1 MRSSLVVSITAAAG
15 LAATSTAQTIAN
27 AVAVQTGTIQPTGPR
42 QPANGDNFFNIEGAN
57 NTTFASYGVARW
69 DLTAVRAAFDATYGA
84 GQWRVTSVELEMTQD
99 NAAFSHAGAVSV
111 YLSSDDSTD
120 VKTAAAPV
128 QYPFFDPL
136 TSAPDLALANGGSPI
151 LQYSFPLLATGTL
164 DRYTQ
169 SGSLQNG
176 AALSPSEVLSLAS
189 DLTSHIQS
197 GNTLTFVFVEGDPAT
212 AATYRGQAASTTTP
226 QRVGPNLFITA
237 IGNGSACYPNCDNST
252 TPPVLNVND
261 FICFQSAFAAG
272 NSYANC
278 DHSTTPPVL
287 NVNDFICFQ
296 SAFAAGCSA
305 P

>member
-1 MRSSLVVSITAAAG
+1 MRSLVVSIAAAAG
-15 LAATSTAQTIAN
+15 FAASSTAQTTAN

-42 QPANGDNFFNIEGAN
+42 PPANGDNFFNIEGAN

-69 DLTAVRAAFDATYGA
+69 DLTAVRAAFDAAYGA
-84 GQWRVTSVELEMTQD
+84 GQWSVSSVELELTQA
-99 NAAFSHAGAVSV
+99 NAAFSHVGGVAV
-111 YLSSDDSTD
+111 YLSSDDTTD
-120 VKTAAAPV
+120 VKTTASPV
-128 QYPFFDPL
+128 QYPFFDPI
-136 TSAPDLALANGGSPI
+136 TSAPDLGLANGGTPV
-151 LQYSFPLLATGTL
+151 LQYSFPLLASGTL

-169 SGSLQNG
+169 TGSTQNG
-176 AALSPSEVLSLAS
+176 VALSASEVLTLAPDLAS
-189 DLTSHIQS
+189 HIRS
-197 GNTLTFVFVEGDPAT
+197 DNSLTFVFVETDPAV
-212 AATYRGQAASTTTP
+212 AATYRGQVASTSTP
-226 QRVGPNLFITA
+226 PLVGPNLFITA
-237 IGNGSACYPNCDNST
+237 IGTGSACYPNCDNST

-272 NSYANC
+272 NTYANC